1 MFGRILMLNQ
11 NYVHFLTL
19 VEIFYLLNAQVFCE
33 ESIIIIEEKIFTY
46 LNQFKTL
53 YPGEPLTAK
62 FHFMIHYGRSIREFG
77 PVVQYSTM
85 RFESKHSHFKQIDRA
100 VHNQINLTKSITTK
114 HQELQLFYLSSQ
126 NYFNSSEYGSNGTV
140 SPVNLNIN
148 NGS

>member
-1 MFGRILMLNQ
+1 MRRKH
-11 NYVHFLTL
+11 YH
-19 VEIFYLLNAQVFCE
+19 Y
-33 ESIIIIEEKIFTY
+33 EEKIFSY

-53 YPGEPLTAK
+53 FPGEPLTAK

-126 NYFNSSEYGSNGTV
+126 NYFNSSEYGSNDTV
-140 SPVNLNIN
+140 SPVNLNILKN
-148 NGS
+148 LLDSDDIMVLKWTIHDNI